1 MGTQS
6 CCITFKGLRNL
17 KNFKVHIIIE
27 EWNTKLENIT
37 GVCCVCVRER
47 EDRQRHI
54 QKHTIILDN
63 L

>member
-1 MGTQS
+1 M
-6 CCITFKGLRNL
+6 GLRNL

-27 EWNTKLENIT
+27 EWNTKLE
-37 GVCCVCVRER
+37 VRKYYRCVLCERKREG
-47 EDRQRHI
+47 EERQRHI